1 MNAKSFI
8 NKIASTHPNVLAKK
22 LVKKSSMVVID
33 FFAEFLDRKYGTYFI
48 GKTKFIAKEFVL
60 DEHSLDND
68 AIITFA
74 DNICEHRFRFLGIKN
89 CNLNLNDKSI
99 NINYS
104 NYYKS
109 EAIESLI
116 VGIYRKIK
124 WHSDFN
130 TKYNWNTDVWYK
142 KIKFGINN
150 SDIKIPWELSR
161 FQFSYFLF
169 MAYKITGDS
178 KYAFEFRNL
187 CLDFF
192 ASNPPKFGVNWK
204 SPMDVGIRAMNM
216 LFTYNSFVSN
226 SYKFDE
232 KFKHE
237 FADYNYYSLKFVY
250 KNPEFSSGQRGNHY
264 LSNLC
269 SLNIASQFYDT
280 YESKKWFDFAIKA
293 LGQEIE
299 YQFLKDGGN
308 FEASLNYHCF
318 AVEMLFTALYI
329 LKKFN
334 KKYFDEFILNKII
347 RTKLEK
353 IIQFT
358 RANLQELS
366 NRNYFISQ
374 IGDNDSGLFLPFFA
388 DLNEENDGFNTSNK
402 HYLIKLFDCFPEFH
416 PIDNNHNKF
425 INFNEFGLAVFK
437 NDEIHFDIRCGSVG
451 QYGKGGHAHND
462 QLSFTLSVNN
472 NPIIVDSGT
481 YNYTAN
487 LEMRNKFRSTEM
499 HNTLI
504 IENMEQNPISNNKV
518 DLFWLKDNSKAKNLK
533 AENNEFIG
541 IHSGYGK
548 PHRREIKI
556 IDNVIYGKD
565 ICEIESNKI
574 IKFHLNPI
582 ISPKFIENGILIE
595 INGTKLALSSM
606 TGKFSVEDSIY
617 SKEYGIIEKNKVIIL
632 ESVNFEFN
640 WKIEILK

>member
-1 MNAKSFI
+1 MTKKILKSKLSF
-8 NKIASTHPNVLAKK
+8 VL
-22 LVKKSSMVVID
+22 
-33 FFAEFLDRKYGTYFI
+33 FLSVFI
-48 GKTKFIAKEFVL
+48 GNAMAQEGKPIDGIIAVIGDRIVMQSEFESQVV
-60 DEHSLDND
+60 SLKSQGIIIDND
-68 AIITFA
+68 TKCQILEELLFQKMLVNQAAIDSVIVTDA
-74 DNICEHRFRFLGIKN
+74 QVDGE
-89 CNLNLNDKSI
+89 LNRRL
-99 NINYS
+99 
-104 NYYKS
+104 
-109 EAIESLI
+109 
-116 VGIYRKIK
+116 
-124 WHSDFN
+124 
-130 TKYNWNTDVWYK
+130 
-142 KIKFGINN
+142 
-150 SDIKIPWELSR
+150 
-161 FQFSYFLF
+161 
-169 MAYKITGDS
+169 
-178 KYAFEFRNL
+178 
-187 CLDFF
+187 
-192 ASNPPKFGVNWK
+192 
-204 SPMDVGIRAMNM
+204 
-216 LFTYNSFVSN
+216 
-226 SYKFDE
+226 
-232 KFKHE
+232 
-237 FADYNYYSLKFVY
+237 
-250 KNPEFSSGQRGNHY
+250 
-264 LSNLC
+264 
-269 SLNIASQFYDT
+269 
-280 YESKKWFDFAIKA
+280 
-293 LGQEIE
+293 
-299 YQFLKDGGN
+299 
-308 FEASLNYHCF
+308 
-318 AVEMLFTALYI
+318 
-329 LKKFN
+329 
-334 KKYFDEFILNKII
+334 
-347 RTKLEK
+347 
-353 IIQFT
+353 
-358 RANLQELS
+358 
-366 NRNYFISQ
+366 NYFISQ

-518 DLFWLKDNSKAKNLK
+518 DLFWLKDNSKAKILK